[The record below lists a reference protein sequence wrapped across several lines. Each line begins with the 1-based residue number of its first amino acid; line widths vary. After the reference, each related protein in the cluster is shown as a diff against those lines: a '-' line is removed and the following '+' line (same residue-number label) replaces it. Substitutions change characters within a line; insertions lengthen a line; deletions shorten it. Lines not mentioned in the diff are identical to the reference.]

1 MLVQCD
7 AAAIEWRVALELS
20 HDEVGIEELVYAES
34 LPPEERKKHDT
45 HTKNQKYFNLPERV
59 IAKIYLFR
67 TIYRGSGWS
76 FAHDPAFTHVS
87 SSPKFWD
94 NLNQKFYEKYYGLN
108 NWHNWMAREVCEGR
122 SIVTPFGRSWHF
134 ELERKWNGDLEPPW
148 TVFTNYPVQGTAADI
163 MTIARLS
170 ASRRLK
176 ELGWPVLLISTVHDS
191 IVVDCPDE
199 YVQKVV
205 NLFHQVFDDLIT
217 NIKKIFGYQWTVP
230 LGCECKVGMN
240 MLEMKEVARTDK

>member
-1 MLVQCD
+1 
-7 AAAIEWRVALELS
+7 
-20 HDEVGIEELVYAES
+20 
-34 LPPEERKKHDT
+34 
-45 HTKNQKYFNLPERV
+45 
-59 IAKIYLFR
+59 
-67 TIYRGSGWS
+67 
-76 FAHDPAFTHVS
+76 
-87 SSPKFWD
+87 
-94 NLNQKFYEKYYGLN
+94 
-108 NWHNWMAREVCEGR
+108 CEGR

-134 ELERKWNGDLEPPW
+134 DLERKWNGDLEPPW

-199 YVQKVV
+199 YVQPVV
-205 NLFHQVFDDLIT
+205 NLFHQVFDDLIP
-217 NIKKIFGYQWTVP
+217 NIKNIFGYQWTVP
-230 LGCECKVGMN
+230 LGCECKVGVN